1 LPEPIILSEYE
12 KWSDKDKEN
21 KKNKVERKKAGE
33 SLGDEDYIVLNELKN
48 LYEIDFNFSKNREL
62 EIKANQHIG
71 SVFLPN
77 MKTEFQVIPKMF
89 KDKKE
94 YLADTSILLAFANN
108 IPIEDIMEGQ
118 KNFFTKDM
126 EPQLINPLHWTL
138 SFQYDKL
145 ARQGLLKSYVIHAE
159 NTSSMRGKLLMKQQM
174 LNDALRRPKF
184 FCEYD
189 ELEYDTI
196 ENRVLLQAMTI
207 VERTSKIPF
216 FKMKAMN
223 NAQRLSGVVTKED
236 VRKPQRQRM
245 MRSYNRQNARYMEIH
260 QTCETII
267 ERQGIQN
274 IYSGDYSHVIPMFYD
289 MNKEFEGFVGNLF
302 KKYYYDPEQVI
313 TQDVE
318 KAWRGSPPSL
328 GARRMRPD
336 IIIREGNEV
345 KEIID
350 VKYKIKG
357 VTTGDLYQIGFYMHE
372 YGKGSTNKIEHAFA
386 ILPKSEGQ
394 KEGSYE
400 ATKTGKMV
408 HIKRIDVNDCV
419 EKIKKDDE
427 EGLRE
432 IVNSLIQE

>member
-1 LPEPIILSEYE
+1 MPNPIILAEYE
-12 KWSDKDKEN
+12 KWSGQ
-21 KKNKVERKKAGE
+21 KKVTAQERKKAGK
-33 SLGDEDYIVLNELKN
+33 SLGKEDKIVLEELKK
-48 LYEIDFNFSKNREL
+48 LYQIEHYLSTNHEL

-89 KDKKE
+89 KGKKE
-94 YLADTSILLAFANN
+94 YLVDTSILLAFANN
-108 IPIEDIMEGQ
+108 ISIKDIMEDQ
-118 KNFFTKDM
+118 KNFYAKDM
-126 EPQLINPLHWTL
+126 KSQLINPLHWTL
-138 SFQYDKL
+138 SSQYDKL
-145 ARQGLLKSYVIHAE
+145 ARQGLLKSYVVHTE

-189 ELEYDTI
+189 ELEYDTV

-207 VERTSKIPF
+207 VERTSQIPY

-289 MNKEFEGFVGNLF
+289 MNQEFEGFVGNLF

-313 TQDVE
+313 TQDEE
-318 KAWRGSPPSL
+318 KAWKGDGL
-328 GARRMRPD
+328 VARRMRPD

-372 YGKGSTNKIEHAFA
+372 YGKESTNKIEHAFA

-419 EKIKKDDE
+419 EKIKADDE